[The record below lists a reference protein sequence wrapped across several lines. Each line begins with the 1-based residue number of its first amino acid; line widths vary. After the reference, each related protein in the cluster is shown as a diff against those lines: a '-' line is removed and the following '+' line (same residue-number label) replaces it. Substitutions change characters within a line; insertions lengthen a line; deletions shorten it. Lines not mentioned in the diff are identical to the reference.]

1 MVAGIVFVGGP
12 PLPYHLAISPTWLV
26 HYFSADMD
34 PHPWKHAEEAAFLAD
49 MSAIIGPRAMAA
61 LQQIER
67 ALGLDYGGVDFALA
81 PGGSLLLFE
90 ANATMVVAP
99 PRPEAMWDYR
109 RAPVQRILDAVQAM
123 VLERAGVLARLAQS

>member
-1 MVAGIVFVGGP
+1 
-12 PLPYHLAISPTWLV
+12 
-26 HYFSADMD
+26 
-34 PHPWKHAEEAAFLAD
+34 
-49 MSAIIGPRAMAA
+49 MAA
-61 LQQIER
+61 LQQIQR

-81 PGGSLLLFE
+81 PDGSLLLFE